1 MASVLALAVSG
12 AFDRVLKECLTWA
25 LRQRGLPRAVYNWV
39 FSFMLDQ
46 WTTLA
51 FDGQEFPAFPVMTG
65 IPQGSPLS
73 PILFLFYNRELLEWC
88 ANPHSGVGC
97 LGFVD
102 DITLIAWGKTTED
115 NCQQLAKAH
124 AQCD

>member
-1 MASVLALAVSG
+1 MS
-12 AFDRVLKECLTWA
+12 DW
-25 LRQRGLPRAVYNWV
+25 
-39 FSFMLDQ
+39 

-51 FDGQEFPAFPVMTG
+51 FDGQESPAFLIMTG

-73 PILFLFYNRELLEWC
+73 LILFLFYNAELLARC
-88 ANPHSGVGC
+88 ANPHDGVGC

-102 DITLIAWGKTTED
+102 DITLIAWGETTED

-124 AQCD
+124 AQCDWWAGRHGV